1 LINTSEILK
10 SYWWLFLILIVGMV
24 FLFRRI
30 RKTTK
35 GRYTIDK
42 FILRLPFIGSLAR
55 KYAVARFARTLGS
68 LLENGVPLLSALEI
82 VKNIVGNVIIA
93 DTVEI
98 AAQEVEKG
106 QGLGKALE
114 ASQAFPH
121 LSVQMI
127 QVGEQSGNL
136 EAMLEKVAD
145 VFENEVES
153 VLTALTSI
161 LEPIIILIMGGV
173 VAFIVLSIVLPIME
187 MQQLVR

>member
-1 LINTSEILK
+1 VESGWIWPTPGGNRLQR
-10 SYWWLFLILIVGMV
+10 G
-24 FLFRRI
+24 
-30 RKTTK
+30 
-35 GRYTIDK
+35 
-42 FILRLPFIGSLAR
+42 LR
-55 KYAVARFARTLGS
+55 
-68 LLENGVPLLSALEI
+68 
-82 VKNIVGNVIIA
+82 
-93 DTVEI
+93 